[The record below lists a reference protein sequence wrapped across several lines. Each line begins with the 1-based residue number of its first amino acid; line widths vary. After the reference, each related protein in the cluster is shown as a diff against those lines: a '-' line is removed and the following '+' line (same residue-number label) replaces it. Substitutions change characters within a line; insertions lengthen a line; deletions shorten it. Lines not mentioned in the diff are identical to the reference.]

1 MDVVW
6 PQTLNKITVVKISV
20 RTVGR
25 NPLINVGLVALG
37 TVVAACPPP
46 FAVGNVEVY
55 SVQVE
60 KAFRTTRTKNRD
72 QKYYLE

>member
-37 TVVAACPPP
+37 MVVAACPPL

-60 KAFRTTRTKNRD
+60 KAFRATRTKNRD